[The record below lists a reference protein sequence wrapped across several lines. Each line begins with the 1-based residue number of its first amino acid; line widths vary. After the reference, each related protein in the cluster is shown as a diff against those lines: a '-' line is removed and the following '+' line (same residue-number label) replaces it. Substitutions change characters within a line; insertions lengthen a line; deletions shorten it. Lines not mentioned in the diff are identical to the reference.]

1 MISRAVIRCIW
12 SLRSEVEDNKKP
24 GWEKYARK
32 ENETRFGHLRVEVFM
47 RSGNIRRLDIDLEF
61 DMIMT
66 CHADAVGICE
76 EIRVRLWL

>member
-1 MISRAVIRCIW
+1 
-12 SLRSEVEDNKKP
+12 
-24 GWEKYARK
+24 
-32 ENETRFGHLRVEVFM
+32 M
-47 RSGNIRRLDIDLEF
+47 RSGNIRGLDIDLEF